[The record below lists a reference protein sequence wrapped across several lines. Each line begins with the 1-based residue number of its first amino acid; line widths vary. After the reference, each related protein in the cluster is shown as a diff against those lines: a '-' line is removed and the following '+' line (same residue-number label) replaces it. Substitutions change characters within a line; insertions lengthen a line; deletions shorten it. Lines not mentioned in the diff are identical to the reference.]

1 MPIELQLQVPH
12 EKTKWIIFPDIFTI
26 IIIYFRKIVSL
37 LYIGTPLVEN
47 FPGKKIIQFFK
58 NFIEMK
64 PAEKQAAIDRLL
76 DELTKNI
83 KEYNDCLRRDEVFVV
98 KKKLRMRLK
107 EIQNEIEALKSVPE
121 DQQETI

>member
-1 MPIELQLQVPH
+1 
-12 EKTKWIIFPDIFTI
+12 
-26 IIIYFRKIVSL
+26 
-37 LYIGTPLVEN
+37 
-47 FPGKKIIQFFK
+47 
-58 NFIEMK
+58 MK

-107 EIQNEIEALKSVPE
+107 EIQNEIDALRSVPE
-121 DQQETI
+121 DQEETI